1 MKLFDKVVVTVFVV
15 LMSTPIVFML
25 VAAANGAQF

>member
-15 LMSTPIVFML
+15 LMSTPIV
-25 VAAANGAQF
+25 AAANGAQF